1 MFRRDPLFLPASK
14 QFRRLLAK
22 ASRSETER
30 PSAISIDVAVSLRLV
45 EDAMRLGP
53 VPKCL
58 ELWRRSLPGRKVL
71 PMLHQHLRERH
82 SVSSG
87 TVRIGAALEQGQGIR
102 IGEVVVESHF
112 CAVKQQRITGRIR
125 LTIGHRGIDVR
136 PAIQTDPCTAF
147 AMAKEFP
154 WPLV

>member
-22 ASRSETER
+22 ASRSETES

-45 EDAMRLGP
+45 EDAMRFGP

-71 PMLHQHLRERH
+71 PMLHQHFREIH
-82 SVSSG
+82 SVRSDAL
-87 TVRIGAALEQGQGIR
+87 RIRAAFEQMQRVCVGAATIKPNFGAVEQ
-102 IGEVVVESHF
+102 
-112 CAVKQQRITGRIR
+112 
-125 LTIGHRGIDVR
+125 
-136 PAIQTDPCTAF
+136 
-147 AMAKEFP
+147 
-154 WPLV
+154 